1 MSDEK
6 KLHLQLLELPIEDDM
21 IENRIWALHDL
32 MVESDKDYVE
42 EVLAMLLNYIGDS
55 FEGYAIEQAI
65 YRINEGKL
73 WWSEGMD
80 YE

>member
-6 KLHLQLLELPIEDDM
+6 KLHLQLLELPTEDDM

-32 MVESDKDYVE
+32 MVDAEKDYVAD
-42 EVLAMLLNYIGDS
+42 VLEMLLSYIGDS

>member
-6 KLHLQLLELPIEDDM
+6 KLRLQLLELPIEDDV